1 MRGGHL
7 FEKYKG
13 LLSFEIMYAQKWGYK
28 NDVYADF
35 MWKTGEVYDIQKSED
50 KFVQNS

>member
-1 MRGGHL
+1 MRNIKGYYHL
-7 FEKYKG
+7 KLCMHK
-13 LLSFEIMYAQKWGYK
+13 KWGYK

>member
-1 MRGGHL
+1 MRNIKGYYHL
-7 FEKYKG
+7 KLCMHKNG
-13 LLSFEIMYAQKWGYK
+13 AIK

>member
-1 MRGGHL
+1 MHKNGT
-7 FEKYKG
+7 
-13 LLSFEIMYAQKWGYK
+13 IK

>member
-1 MRGGHL
+1 MHKKRV
-7 FEKYKG
+7 
-13 LLSFEIMYAQKWGYK
+13 IK
-28 NDVYADF
+28 NAYTDF